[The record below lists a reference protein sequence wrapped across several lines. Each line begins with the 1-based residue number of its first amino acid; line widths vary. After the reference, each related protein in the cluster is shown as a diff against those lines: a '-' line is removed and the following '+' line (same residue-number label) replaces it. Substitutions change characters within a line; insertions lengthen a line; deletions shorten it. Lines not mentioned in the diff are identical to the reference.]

1 MRIQYLLIGLLVAPI
16 SGQVVAQDDATAD
29 ELNDQL
35 AYATSIIAPALTEL
49 CTPLVPTYPTELD
62 ASFQEWLS
70 RNRESIDR
78 GKQIEISHLW
88 PGKTIGEFE
97 QLTIEATRDS
107 FNAGTDDQRRERC
120 NGTLMLVSND
130 LGASGV

>member
-1 MRIQYLLIGLLVAPI
+1 MRIQYLLIGLLAASI

-70 RNRESIDR
+70 RNRERIDR

>member
-1 MRIQYLLIGLLVAPI
+1 MRIQYLLIGLLAASI

-107 FNAGTDDQRRERC
+107 FNASTDDQRRERC

>member
-1 MRIQYLLIGLLVAPI
+1 MKIQSVLIGFLAASI
-16 SGQVVAQDDATAD
+16 SGQVLAQDDATAD

-49 CTPLVPTYPTELD
+49 CTSLVPTYPTELD

-78 GKQIEISHLW
+78 GKQMEISYLW

-120 NGTLMLVSND
+120 NGTLMLLSSD
-130 LGASGV
+130 AGADGV

>member
-1 MRIQYLLIGLLVAPI
+1 MKIQSVLIGFLAASI
-16 SGQVVAQDDATAD
+16 SGQVLAQDDAPAD

-49 CTPLVPTYPTELD
+49 CTPLVPTYPTKLD
-62 ASFQEWLS
+62 ASFHEWLS

-78 GKQIEISHLW
+78 GKQMEISHLW
-88 PGKTIGEFE
+88 PGKTIGDFE

-120 NGTLMLVSND
+120 NGTLMLLSSD
-130 LGASGV
+130 AGAVGV